1 MSFAFRSICDIV
13 PRSTRPLRIEFDGAF
28 YYIILRGDGWEI
40 VYLDDGDREIFLD
53 VLVAI
58 CKRCNW
64 TVHAYCLMGNH
75 YHLLLKTT
83 DGNLS
88 MMGMRQC
95 RGQDCVIA
103 FFDVE

>member
-1 MSFAFRSICDIV
+1 M
-13 PRSTRPLRIEFDGAF
+13 
-28 YYIILRGDGWEI
+28 
-40 VYLDDGDREIFLD
+40 DDGDREIFLD

-58 CKRCNW
+58 CKRYNW

-88 MMGMRQC
+88 MGMRQC
-95 RGQDCVIA
+95 RGQDCIIA